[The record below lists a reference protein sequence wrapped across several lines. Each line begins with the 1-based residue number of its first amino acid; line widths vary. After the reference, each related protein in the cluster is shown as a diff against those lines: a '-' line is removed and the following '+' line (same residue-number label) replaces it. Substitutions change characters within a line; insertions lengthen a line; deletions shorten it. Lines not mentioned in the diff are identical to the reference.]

1 MLGAIAAAD
10 VSWVAWK
17 VDGGMTLR
25 LWTKNEREATDNL
38 AKIAGVR
45 PSGRA
50 LTPRK
55 KMRAPVSIT
64 DLSIMD
70 ALVDDPKVSFG
81 ELLKSTS

>member
-1 MLGAIAAAD
+1 MIL
-10 VSWVAWK
+10 K
-17 VDGGMTLR
+17 

-38 AKIAGVR
+38 ARIVGVR

-50 LTPRK
+50 FTPCK
-55 KMRAPVSIT
+55 KRCAQVSIT

-81 ELLKSTS
+81 GLLKSRG